1 RAYEDFGSWGLP
13 GLIYWMMEKD
23 REKRPASARL
33 VGAMV
38 EHLMAGREL
47 PQLNALSNYKGDTE
61 DAELVPE
68 TAAELARS
76 YTTAGFSVEKL
87 NEQLANADIAASMR
101 TTETVVEAQQV
112 IQKERSQARNRTP
125 MMAIGVVLV
134 IILLGAAGFAFLNSG
149 NTNSAAFAVPRDCDA
164 EPIAEGEFMIL
175 VAQPEYIDGDERDVQ
190 RFITDDLTE
199 HLEQTIPN
207 ARYRV
212 RNTETIVR
220 DSDIAEQVAELCNAI
235 VILWGNYDSQR
246 VEMNIQLG
254 AEDAFPAPFI
264 IPYDETRVIA
274 DGRYHLTN
282 ERQQTLAVGVIGT
295 MNMAWAAIN
304 EAYNLVE
311 GLTIVQLI
319 NDSFPEVVGNTIGAR
334 MHQYMSNYVRDTA
347 TSITFLDQAITTN
360 GGNELAYAA
369 RALGYQRIGD
379 ADAARE
385 DTDTARRLGPEN
397 WAMPD
402 IMLANDAVY
411 FQQDYESGIT
421 LLEQYITERPDSWFP
436 YAYRGSLYYLLQDY
450 DLARLDIEQALAL
463 NPVSN
468 IPYASGVG
476 LALRDADFVRTQA
489 LIQEAQRKFP
499 NPSVLEQILSATFNE
514 EAVSSPL
521 TPFVSAFSNFSLGR
535 WQAVINDA
543 NAIIET
549 GVIHPDP
556 YMLRGFAQCNLQD
569 YEAAEASYTE
579 AINIAPDYTML
590 YFLRAEVRQR
600 QGLGRALD
608 ALADLTVVTES
619 EQATQFAPFTSL
631 GVDITA
637 QINCETIF
645 DVDLTEFGF
654 ETGTEGTTGE

>member
-1 RAYEDFGSWGLP
+1 
-13 GLIYWMMEKD
+13 
-23 REKRPASARL
+23 
-33 VGAMV
+33 
-38 EHLMAGREL
+38 
-47 PQLNALSNYKGDTE
+47 
-61 DAELVPE
+61 
-68 TAAELARS
+68 
-76 YTTAGFSVEKL
+76 
-87 NEQLANADIAASMR
+87 
-101 TTETVVEAQQV
+101 
-112 IQKERSQARNRTP
+112 
-125 MMAIGVVLV
+125 
-134 IILLGAAGFAFLNSG
+134 
-149 NTNSAAFAVPRDCDA
+149 
-164 EPIAEGEFMIL
+164 
-175 VAQPEYIDGDERDVQ
+175 
-190 RFITDDLTE
+190 
-199 HLEQTIPN
+199 
-207 ARYRV
+207 
-212 RNTETIVR
+212 
-220 DSDIAEQVAELCNAI
+220 AEQVAELCNAI